1 MLKAS
6 AGGGGKGMRIA
17 WNEQEC
23 REGFVLATE
32 EALTAVKDGRMLIE
46 KFIDGPRHIEIQVH
60 VHVGWFVP
68 SHIVIQHTTPKAVT
82 FPKKNELSRVGL
94 EPMIL
99 YTLDRAFYHVR
110 VNCSGLFVVFSYI
123 HCTCTCTCTSLFSPP
138 PPSVCVSAQVMG
150 DKHGNVV
157 SLGLW

>member
-46 KFIDGPRHIEIQVH
+46 KFIDSPRHIEIQVH
-60 VHVGWFVP
+60 VHVGL
-68 SHIVIQHTTPKAVT
+68 HI
-82 FPKKNELSRVGL
+82 
-94 EPMIL
+94 
-99 YTLDRAFYHVR
+99 
-110 VNCSGLFVVFSYI
+110 
-123 HCTCTCTCTSLFSPP
+123 
-138 PPSVCVSAQVMG
+138 
-150 DKHGNVV
+150 
-157 SLGLW
+157 